1 MKIRVFAKANPLNP
15 RTNQPKNKMYQMKIF
30 QSKYWLFVLLIGLK
44 SVAQF
49 STTIPLDKN
58 VVSGKLKNGMK
69 YYVLHNEFPK
79 DRVCFY
85 FAQNVGAILENDDQ
99 NGLAHFLEHM
109 AFNGTKNFEGKGI
122 IDMLEKKGVRF
133 GADINAYTAQD
144 QTVYNLSNV
153 PATDS
158 KLIDSCLLALHDW
171 SGFLSLKDSEIDAE
185 RGVIREE
192 WRTRR
197 DSDFRLR
204 LETDKTLYKGSK
216 YAKRDV
222 IGDLNII
229 NNFDYQVLRDYY
241 KKWYRPDLQAVI
253 VVGDIDV
260 KEIEKKIIETFSSI
274 EMPKNPAER
283 YYVSIPKNKGME
295 YVLAKDKEAQETSI
309 ILYYKKDY
317 DKVKNNE
324 KIRRDLVNNLATD
337 MMNRRYQEF
346 IQNNETAVLKMATG
360 PSEVSRLTNS
370 HSLYMVPKNNKT
382 LEGFKEMMI
391 ETERAIRYG
400 FTQKELDRNKESVL
414 SYYENLLQ
422 NKDKID
428 NDTFSEQLVEYFLKA
443 VPFESIEA
451 EYENIKKRLA
461 SITLSEI
468 NQAVKKLQ
476 TTDNIVMTVTGPD
489 KSDVV
494 YPSKEDYLKIMAEV
508 KKMLLEKYKE
518 TDTDQPLIT
527 AELKGSKVTKETP
540 IEGIKGAK
548 SYVLGNGAKIVLYPT
563 TLAKDEVLFSAYS
576 LGGSSLIKTEDIPSS
591 QIAVSL
597 VESSGLGAFKSTDLK
612 DKLNGKIANVK
623 PYITELTEGF
633 QGSSNQKDFET
644 LLQLLYLYFE
654 QPRFD
659 KDSYARMLTG
669 FSNSLENAANT
680 NPKVFKD
687 TISQLNYNH
696 NKRVPLLNEDFLKR
710 LSFEKASEIYKQR
723 IQNAADFTFVFTG
736 NLPEN
741 AIALLE
747 KYIGSITADANKKEN
762 YVDNHLDPAPGIAK
776 QLLVRE
782 MNVPKASV
790 YIRFVKQFPY
800 NYKNVFTMHILSELL
815 SKKYLDLIR
824 EEEGGSYGVHVSNSV
839 SRLPSDEY
847 SMTINFDSDPAK
859 EEKLTKI
866 VYEQIALMQ
875 QKEAKEEDIQSV
887 KNTVLKA
894 RAEKVLTNGFWL
906 SSLNNMILNNETFK
920 DDVIYKK
927 TLNEITAADLKAFAK
942 EFFAKP
948 STVEVIMKS
957 KPQVAGP
964 QY

>member
-1 MKIRVFAKANPLNP
+1 
-15 RTNQPKNKMYQMKIF
+15 MKIF
-30 QSKYWLFVLLIGLK
+30 QSKYLLFFLLIGFK
-44 SVAQF
+44 SAAQF
-49 STTIPLDKN
+49 STTVPLSKD

-69 YYVLHNEFPK
+69 YYVLHNEWPK

-109 AFNGTKNFEGKGI
+109 AFNGTQNFEGKGI
-122 IDMLEKKGVRF
+122 IDMLEKKGVSF
-133 GADINAYTAQD
+133 GKDINAYTAQD

-153 PATDS
+153 PANDS

-171 SGFLSLKDSEIDAE
+171 SGFLSLKDAEIDAE

-197 DSDFRLR
+197 NSEFRLR
-204 LETDKTLYKGSK
+204 LETDKVLYKDSK

-222 IGDLNII
+222 IGDLNLI
-229 NNFDYQVLRDYY
+229 NTFDYQVLRDYY

-253 VVGDIDV
+253 VVGDIDP

-274 EMPKNPAER
+274 EMPKNAAER
-283 YYVSIPKNKGME
+283 YYVSVPKNKGMN
-295 YVLAKDKEAQETSI
+295 YVLAKDKEANETNVV
-309 ILYYKKDY
+309 LYFKKEF
-317 DKVKNNE
+317 DKVKNSE
-324 KIRRDLVNNLATD
+324 TIRRDLINNLCTD

-346 IQNNETAVLKMATG
+346 IQNNETAVLSIGTG
-360 PSEVSRLTNS
+360 TTEVSRLTDGYY
-370 HSLYMVPKNNKT
+370 LFVTPKNNKT

-391 ETERAIRYG
+391 ETERAVRYG
-400 FTQKELDRNKESVL
+400 FTQKELDRNKEAVL
-414 SYYENLLQ
+414 SSYENLLQ
-422 NKDKID
+422 NKDKFESD
-428 NDTFSEQLVEYFLKA
+428 GLSEELVNYFLKA
-443 VPFESIEA
+443 IPFESIETQ
-451 EYENIKKRLA
+451 YENVKKRLA
-461 SITLSEI
+461 SITLAEI

-489 KSDVV
+489 KSDVG
-494 YPSKEDYLKIMAEV
+494 YPVKAEYVAIMESV
-508 KKMLLEKYKE
+508 KKMKLEKYKE
-518 TDTDQPLIT
+518 TDTDQPLIS
-527 AELKGSKVTKETP
+527 AELKGSKVAKETP
-540 IEGIKGAK
+540 IEGVSGAK
-548 SYVLGNGAKIVLYPT
+548 SYVLANGARIVLYPT
-563 TLAKDEVLFSAYS
+563 TLAKDEVLFSAFS
-576 LGGSSLIKTEDIPSS
+576 FGGSSLIKTEDIPSS

-597 VESSGLGAFKSTDLK
+597 VDNSGLGAFKSTDLK
-612 DKLNGKIANVK
+612 DKLNGKIVDIK

-633 QGSSNQKDFET
+633 KGSSNQKDLET

-659 KDSYARMLTG
+659 NDAYSRMLTS
-669 FSNSLENAANT
+669 FSNSIENTANT
-680 NPKVFKD
+680 NPKVFQD

-696 NKRVPLLNEDFLKR
+696 NKRVPLVNEEFLKQ
-710 LSFEKASEIYKQR
+710 LNFEKASEIYKQR
-723 IQNAADFTFVFTG
+723 IKNAADFTFTFTG

-741 AIALLE
+741 VIELME
-747 KYIGSITADANKKEN
+747 KYIGSISSDANKKEN
-762 YVDNHLDPAPGIAK
+762 FVDNHLDPAPGVAK

-800 NYKNVFTMHILSELL
+800 NYKNVFTSHILAELL

-824 EEEGGSYGVHVSNSV
+824 EEEGGSYGVHVSSGVN
-839 SRLPSDEY
+839 RMPSEEY
-847 SMTINFDSDPAK
+847 TMTINFDSDPEK

-866 VYEQIALMQ
+866 VYEQINLMQ
-875 QKEAKEEDIQSV
+875 KNLAKDEDIQSV
-887 KNTVLKA
+887 KNTLLKA
-894 RAEKVLTNGFWL
+894 RAEKIMTNGFWL
-906 SSLNNMILNNETFK
+906 GNLNSMLLNNDTFK
-920 DDVIYKK
+920 NDVIYKQ
-927 TLNEITAADLKAFAK
+927 TLNSVTAEDIKAFAK

-957 KPQVAGP
+957 KVKAVAP

>member
-1 MKIRVFAKANPLNP
+1 
-15 RTNQPKNKMYQMKIF
+15 MKIF
-30 QSKYWLFVLLIGLK
+30 QSKYWAFILLIGFK
-44 SVAQF
+44 SAAQF
-49 STTIPLDKN
+49 STTIPLSKD

-69 YYVLHNEFPK
+69 YYVLHNAFPK
-79 DRVCFY
+79 DRVSFY

-109 AFNGTKNFEGKGI
+109 AFNGTQNFEGKGI

-133 GADINAYTAQD
+133 GDDINAYTAQD

-153 PATDS
+153 PATD
-158 KLIDSCLLALHDW
+158 KNLVDSCLLALHDW
-171 SGFLSLKDSEIDAE
+171 SGFLSLKDEEIDAE

-253 VVGDIDV
+253 VVGDIDA
-260 KEIEKKIIETFSSI
+260 KEIEKKIIAAFSSI

-283 YYVSIPKNKGME
+283 YYVSLPKNKAIE

-309 ILYYKKDY
+309 VLYYKKDF

-324 KIRRDLVNNLATD
+324 TIRRDLVHNLAAD
-337 MMNRRYQEF
+337 MMSRRYDEF
-346 IQNNETAVLKMATG
+346 IQNNETSVLKMAAG
-360 PSEVSRLTNS
+360 PSEVSRLTDS
-370 HSLYMVPKNNKT
+370 YALYVVPKNNKT
-382 LEGFKEMMI
+382 AAGFREMMI
-391 ETERAIRYG
+391 ETERAVRYG

-422 NKDKID
+422 NKDKIN
-428 NDTFSEQLVEYFLKA
+428 NDEFAEELVNYFLKA
-443 VPFESIEA
+443 TSFESIETQ
-451 EYENIKKRLA
+451 YKNIKNRLA
-461 SITLSEI
+461 SITLAEV

-476 TTDNIVMTVTGPD
+476 TADNIVMTVTGPD
-489 KSDVV
+489 KSDIV
-494 YPSKEDYLKIMAEV
+494 YPVKEEYLNIMSTV
-508 KKMLLEKYKE
+508 KKMPLEKYKE
-518 TDTDQPLIT
+518 TNTDAPLIT
-527 AELKGSKVTKETP
+527 AELKGAKVVKETP
-540 IEGIKGAK
+540 IDGINGAK
-548 SYVLGNGAKIVLYPT
+548 SYVLSNGANIVLYPT
-563 TLAKDEVLFSAYS
+563 NLAKDEVLFSAFS
-576 LGGSSLIKTEDIPSS
+576 FGGSSLIKTADIPSS

-612 DKLNGKIANVK
+612 DKLNGKVASVK
-623 PYITELTEGF
+623 PYITELSEGF
-633 QGSSNQKDFET
+633 QGSSNQKDFEV

-654 QPRFD
+654 QPRFE
-659 KDSYARMLTG
+659 KDSYTRMLTG
-669 FSNSLENAANT
+669 FNNSLENAANT
-680 NPKVFKD
+680 NPKVFQD
-687 TISQLNYNH
+687 TISQLNYNR
-696 NKRVPLLNEDFLKR
+696 NKRVPLFNEDFLKQ
-710 LSFEKASEIYKQR
+710 LSFEKASELYKER

-741 AIALLE
+741 AIPLLE
-747 KYIGSITADANKKEN
+747 KYIGSISSNPNQKEK
-762 YVDNHLDPAPGIAK
+762 YIDNHLDAADGTSK

-800 NYKNVFTMHILSELL
+800 TYKNIFIIHILSELL

-824 EEEGGSYGVHVSNSV
+824 EQEGGSYGVHVSGSV
-839 SRLPSDEY
+839 SRLPSDQY
-847 SMTINFDSDPAK
+847 SMTINFDSDPEK

-866 VYEQIALMQ
+866 VYGQIDLMQ
-875 QKEAKEEDIQSV
+875 QKEVKEEDIQAV
-887 KNTVLKA
+887 KNTILKL
-894 RAEKVLTNGFWL
+894 RAEKVLTNSFWL
-906 SSLNNMILNNETFK
+906 GTLNNMLMNNDDFK
-920 DDVIYKK
+920 DDSIYRK
-927 TLNEITAADLKAFAK
+927 TLNEITAADIRAFAK
-942 EFFAKP
+942 QFFTQPK
-948 STVEVIMKS
+948 TVEVVMKS
-957 KPQVAGP
+957 KI
-964 QY
+964 